1 MRNSRDDGPAPGADR
16 QRSGGNRSVRPL
28 RGGAGGR
35 PPQETGPAALVRL
48 VATGQ
53 AESRA
58 ELARLSGLAA
68 SSVSLRV
75 EQLIEAGL
83 FAEEG
88 AGASRGGRRPRRLRL
103 AREAGVF
110 LVADLGAHHARLAAL
125 DLTGTPRALADLACD
140 ISVGPEATLAAVI
153 DSLRALAAEHG
164 LADVPVRGVGIGLP
178 GPVDPATGQVVS
190 PSRMPGWNDFPV
202 REFVD
207 AHAGIPALVENDAN
221 LMAVGE
227 HRRSWP
233 DLDNVMVIKLGSGIG
248 CGVIVDGR
256 LHRGRGAAGDISHVR
271 IRSEATVDCSCGHPD
286 CLEAHASGAALTAS
300 LAAQGITAES
310 PAEIVDLVADGVP
323 QATAAVRNAGR
334 LIGDVL
340 TALVN
345 FFNPDALVIGGSLS
359 NAEPLVATIRGA
371 IYERCLPLATRNL
384 EIATS
389 RAGRDVG
396 ILGAGHLLLD
406 HSAEW
411 IDRTLDR

>member
-1 MRNSRDDGPAPGADR
+1 MRNSRDDG
-16 QRSGGNRSVRPL
+16 S
-28 RGGAGGR
+28 
-35 PPQETGPAALVRL
+35 AALVRL

-103 AREAGVF
+103 ARAAGVF
-110 LVADLGAHHARLAAL
+110 LVADLGAHHARLAVV
-125 DLTGTPRALADLACD
+125 DLAGTPLALADLACD
-140 ISVGPEATLAAVI
+140 IAVGPRETLTTVI
-153 DSLRALAAEHG
+153 GSLRALARDHG
-164 LADVPVRGVGIGLP
+164 LHDVPVRGIGIGLP

-202 REFVD
+202 RDFVTE
-207 AHAGIPALVENDAN
+207 HAGVPALVENDAN

-227 HRRSWP
+227 HRGSWP
-233 DLDNVMVIKLGSGIG
+233 SLDNVMVIKVGSGIG

-271 IRSEATVDCSCGHPD
+271 ILSDATVDCSCGHPD
-286 CLEAHASGAALTAS
+286 CLEAHASGAALAAA
-300 LAAQGITAES
+300 LAAQGIEAGS
-310 PAEIVDLVADGVP
+310 PSEIVDLVTDGVP
-323 QATAAVRNAGR
+323 QATSAVRTAGR

-359 NAEPLVATIRGA
+359 NAEPLVATIRGV

-389 RAGRDVG
+389 RAGRDAS
-396 ILGAGHLLLD
+396 ILGAGHLLLGESD
-406 HSAEW
+406 RW
-411 IDRTLDR
+411 IDRVLER

>member
-1 MRNSRDDGPAPGADR
+1 MRNSRDDGPA
-16 QRSGGNRSVRPL
+16 
-28 RGGAGGR
+28 
-35 PPQETGPAALVRL
+35 ALLRL

-75 EQLIEAGL
+75 EQLLDAGL
-83 FAEEG
+83 FTEEG

-103 AREAGVF
+103 ARGAGVF
-110 LVADLGAHHARLAAL
+110 LIADLGAHHARLAV
-125 DLTGTPRALADLACD
+125 ADLAGTPLALGDLSCD
-140 ISVGPEATLAAVI
+140 IAVGPERTLTEVI
-153 DSLRALAAEHG
+153 DALRALARAHDLG
-164 LADVPVRGVGIGLP
+164 DVPVRGVGIGLP

-202 REFVD
+202 REF
-207 AHAGIPALVENDAN
+207 ASARAGVPALVENDAN

-227 HRRSWP
+227 HRHSRP
-233 DLDNVMVIKLGSGIG
+233 ACDNLMVIKLGSGIG

-271 IRSEATVDCSCGHPD
+271 ILSEATVDCSCGHPD
-286 CLEAHASGAALTAS
+286 CLEAHASGAALAAA
-300 LAAQGITAES
+300 LAAQGIEVDH
-310 PAEIVDLVADGVP
+310 PARIVDLVADGVP
-323 QATAAVRNAGR
+323 QATSAVRTAGR

-345 FFNPDALVIGGSLS
+345 FFNPDALIIGGGLS
-359 NAEPLVATIRGA
+359 NAEPLVATIRGV

-384 EIATS
+384 EIDTS
-389 RAGRDVG
+389 AAGRDAS

-406 HSAEW
+406 ASGDW
-411 IDRTLDR
+411 IDRALER

>member
-1 MRNSRDDGPAPGADR
+1 MRNSRDDG
-16 QRSGGNRSVRPL
+16 S
-28 RGGAGGR
+28 
-35 PPQETGPAALVRL
+35 AALVRL

-103 AREAGVF
+103 ARAAGVF
-110 LVADLGAHHARLAAL
+110 LVADLGAHHARLAVV
-125 DLTGTPRALADLACD
+125 DLAGTPLALADLACD
-140 ISVGPEATLAAVI
+140 IAVGPRETLTTVI
-153 DSLRALAAEHG
+153 GSLRALARDHG
-164 LADVPVRGVGIGLP
+164 LHDVPVRGIGIGLP

-202 REFVD
+202 RDFVTE
-207 AHAGIPALVENDAN
+207 HAGVPALVENDAN

-227 HRRSWP
+227 HRGSWP
-233 DLDNVMVIKLGSGIG
+233 SLDNVMVIKVGSGIG

-271 IRSEATVDCSCGHPD
+271 ILSDATVDCSCGHPD
-286 CLEAHASGAALTAS
+286 CLEAHASGAALAAA
-300 LAAQGITAES
+300 LAAQGIEAGS
-310 PAEIVDLVADGVP
+310 PSEIVDLVTDGVP
-323 QATAAVRNAGR
+323 QATSAVRTAGR

-359 NAEPLVATIRGA
+359 NAEPLVATIRGV

-389 RAGRDVG
+389 RSGRDAS
-396 ILGAGHLLLD
+396 ILGAGHLLLGESD
-406 HSAEW
+406 RW
-411 IDRTLDR
+411 IDRVLER

>member
-1 MRNSRDDGPAPGADR
+1 MRNNRDD
-16 QRSGGNRSVRPL
+16 
-28 RGGAGGR
+28 
-35 PPQETGPAALVRL
+35 GPAALVRL

-103 AREAGVF
+103 ARAAGVF
-110 LVADLGAHHARLAAL
+110 LIADLGAHHARLAVA
-125 DLTGTPRALADLACD
+125 DLAGTPLALADLTCD
-140 ISVGPEATLAAVI
+140 IAVGPEKTLTAVL
-153 DSLRALAAEHG
+153 DALRALARDRG
-164 LADVPVRGVGIGLP
+164 LNDLPVRGVGIGLP

-202 REFVD
+202 RDFL
-207 AHAGIPALVENDAN
+207 AGHAAVPVLVENDAN

-227 HRRSWP
+227 HRHSWP
-233 DLDNVMVIKLGSGIG
+233 ELDNLMVIKLGTGIG

-271 IRSEATVDCSCGHPD
+271 ILSEATVDCSCGHPD
-286 CLEAHASGAALTAS
+286 CLEAHASGAALAAA
-300 LAAQGITAES
+300 LARQGVAVDHPS
-310 PAEIVDLVADGVP
+310 HIVELVTDGVP
-323 QATAAVRNAGR
+323 QATSAVRTAGR

-359 NAEPLVATIRGA
+359 GAEPLVATVRGA

-389 RAGRDVG
+389 RAGRNAS

-406 HSAEW
+406 ASGDW
-411 IDRTLDR
+411 IEQALDR

>member
-1 MRNSRDDGPAPGADR
+1 MRNNRDD
-16 QRSGGNRSVRPL
+16 
-28 RGGAGGR
+28 
-35 PPQETGPAALVRL
+35 GPAALVRL

-103 AREAGVF
+103 ARAAGVF
-110 LVADLGAHHARLAAL
+110 LIADLGAHHARLAVA
-125 DLTGTPRALADLACD
+125 DLAGAPLALADLTCD
-140 ISVGPEATLAAVI
+140 IAVGPEKTLTTVL
-153 DSLRALAAEHG
+153 DELRALARDQG
-164 LADVPVRGVGIGLP
+164 LSDLPVRGVGIGLP

-202 REFVD
+202 RDFL
-207 AHAGIPALVENDAN
+207 AGHAAVPVLVENDAN

-227 HRRSWP
+227 HRHSWP
-233 DLDNVMVIKLGSGIG
+233 ELDNLMVIKLGTGIG

-271 IRSEATVDCSCGHPD
+271 ILSEATVDCSCGHPD
-286 CLEAHASGAALTAS
+286 CLEAHASGAALAAA
-300 LAAQGITAES
+300 LAGQGIAVDHPS
-310 PAEIVDLVADGVP
+310 RIVELVTDGVP
-323 QATAAVRNAGR
+323 QATSAVRTAGR

-359 NAEPLVATIRGA
+359 GAEPLVATVRGA

-389 RAGRDVG
+389 RAGRNAS

-406 HSAEW
+406 ASGDW
-411 IDRTLDR
+411 IEQALDR

>member
-1 MRNSRDDGPAPGADR
+1 MRNSRDDGPA
-16 QRSGGNRSVRPL
+16 
-28 RGGAGGR
+28 
-35 PPQETGPAALVRL
+35 ALLRL

-75 EQLIEAGL
+75 EQLLAAGL

-103 AREAGVF
+103 ARAAGVF
-110 LVADLGAHHARLAAL
+110 LVADLGAHHARLAVAVLAGTPLAL
-125 DLTGTPRALADLACD
+125 SDLTCD
-140 ISVGPEATLAAVI
+140 IAVGPERTLAEVI
-153 DSLRALAAEHG
+153 DALRALAREHDLG
-164 LADVPVRGVGIGLP
+164 DVPVRGVGIGLP

-202 REFVD
+202 RDFVS
-207 AHAGIPALVENDAN
+207 AHAGVPALVENDAN

-227 HRRSWP
+227 HRQARP
-233 DLDNVMVIKLGSGIG
+233 ACDNLMVIKLGSGIG

-271 IRSEATVDCSCGHPD
+271 ILSEATVDCSCGHPD
-286 CLEAHASGAALTAS
+286 CLEAHASGAALAAA
-300 LAAQGITAES
+300 LAEQGIAVDS
-310 PAEIVDLVADGVP
+310 PARIVDLVADGVP
-323 QATAAVRNAGR
+323 QATSAVRTAGR

-345 FFNPDALVIGGSLS
+345 FFNPDALIIGGGLS
-359 NAEPLVATIRGA
+359 NAEPLVATIRGV

-384 EIATS
+384 EIDTS
-389 RAGRDVG
+389 AAGRDAS

-406 HSAEW
+406 ASGEW
-411 IDRTLDR
+411 IDRALER

>member
-1 MRNSRDDGPAPGADR
+1 MRNSRDD
-16 QRSGGNRSVRPL
+16 
-28 RGGAGGR
+28 
-35 PPQETGPAALVRL
+35 GPAALVRL

-75 EQLIEAGL
+75 EQLIDAGL
-83 FAEEG
+83 FAEGG
-88 AGASRGGRRPRRLRL
+88 AGVSRGGRRPRRLRL
-103 AREAGVF
+103 ARAAGVF
-110 LVADLGAHHARLAAL
+110 LVADLGARHARLAVI
-125 DLTGTPRALADLACD
+125 DLAGTPLALSDLACD
-140 ISVGPEATLAAVI
+140 ISVGPEPTLTAVV
-153 DSLRALAAEHG
+153 DGLRRLAGEHG
-164 LADVPVRGVGIGLP
+164 LADVPVRGVGVGLP

-202 REFVD
+202 REFT
-207 AHAGIPALVENDAN
+207 AGHAGTPALVENDAN

-227 HRRSWP
+227 HRASWP

-286 CLEAHASGAALTAS
+286 CLEAHASGAALAAS
-300 LAAQGITAES
+300 LTAQGIAVET
-310 PAEIVDLVADGVP
+310 PAQIVDLVTDGVP
-323 QATAAVRNAGR
+323 QATSAVRNAGR

-359 NAEPLVATIRGA
+359 NAEPLAATIRGA

-384 EIATS
+384 RIATS
-389 RAGRDVG
+389 RAGRDAS

-406 HSAEW
+406 ESGEW
-411 IDRTLDR
+411 IDQTLQR

>member
-1 MRNSRDDGPAPGADR
+1 MRNSRDD
-16 QRSGGNRSVRPL
+16 
-28 RGGAGGR
+28 
-35 PPQETGPAALVRL
+35 GPAALVRL

-103 AREAGVF
+103 ARAAGVY
-110 LVADLGAHHARLAAL
+110 LVADLGAHHARLAVV
-125 DLTGTPRALADLACD
+125 DLAGTPLALADLACD
-140 ISVGPEATLAAVI
+140 IAVGPEETLTAV
-153 DSLRALAAEHG
+153 LAGLHALARDHG
-164 LADVPVRGVGIGLP
+164 LQDVPVRGVGIGLP

-202 REFVD
+202 RDYVT
-207 AHAGIPALVENDAN
+207 GRVGVPALVENDAN

-227 HRRSWP
+227 HRGSWP
-233 DLDNVMVIKLGSGIG
+233 ALDNVMVIKLGSGIG

-271 IRSEATVDCSCGHPD
+271 ILSEATVDCSCGHPD
-286 CLEAHASGAALTAS
+286 CLEAHASGAALAAS
-300 LAAQGITAES
+300 LAAQGIEVDNPS
-310 PAEIVDLVADGVP
+310 RIVDLVADGVP
-323 QATAAVRNAGR
+323 QATSAVRTAGR

-359 NAEPLVATIRGA
+359 NAEPLVATIRGV

-389 RAGRDVG
+389 RAGRDAS
-396 ILGAGHLLLD
+396 ILGAGHLLLGVAD
-406 HSAEW
+406 EW
-411 IDRTLDR
+411 IDRALER

>member
-1 MRNSRDDGPAPGADR
+1 MRNSRDD
-16 QRSGGNRSVRPL
+16 
-28 RGGAGGR
+28 
-35 PPQETGPAALVRL
+35 GPAALVRL
-48 VATGQ
+48 VATGR

-58 ELARLSGLAA
+58 ELARVSGLAA

-103 AREAGVF
+103 ARQAGVF
-110 LVADLGAHHARLAAL
+110 LVADLGAHHARLAVA
-125 DLTGTPRALADLACD
+125 DLAGAPLALADLACD
-140 ISVGPEATLAAVI
+140 IAVGPDKTLTTVI
-153 DSLRALAAEHG
+153 DRLHALAAEHG
-164 LADVPVRGVGIGLP
+164 LRDVPVRGVGIGLP

-202 REFVD
+202 RDFV
-207 AHAGIPALVENDAN
+207 AGHTGVAVLVENDAN

-227 HRRSWP
+227 HRHSWP
-233 DLDNVMVIKLGSGIG
+233 ALDNVMVIKLGSGIG

-271 IRSEATVDCSCGHPD
+271 ILSEATVDCSCGHPD
-286 CLEAHASGAALTAS
+286 CLEAHASGAALAAS
-300 LAAQGITAES
+300 LAGHGIVVDAPS
-310 PAEIVDLVADGVP
+310 RIVDLVTDGVP
-323 QATAAVRNAGR
+323 QATAAVRGAGR

-359 NAEPLVATIRGA
+359 GAEPLVATIRGV

-389 RAGRDVG
+389 RAGRDAS
-396 ILGAGHLLLD
+396 ILGAGHLLLGVSD
-406 HSAEW
+406 EW
-411 IDRTLDR
+411 IGRVLER

>member
-1 MRNSRDDGPAPGADR
+1 M
-16 QRSGGNRSVRPL
+16 
-28 RGGAGGR
+28 
-35 PPQETGPAALVRL
+35 RL

-103 AREAGVF
+103 ARAAGVY
-110 LVADLGAHHARLAAL
+110 LVADLGAHHARLAVA
-125 DLTGTPRALADLACD
+125 DLAGTPLALSDLACD
-140 ISVGPEATLAAVI
+140 IAVGPEETLAAVLR
-153 DSLRALAAEHG
+153 SLHALAGEHG
-164 LADVPVRGVGIGLP
+164 LRDVPVRGVGIGLP

-202 REFVD
+202 RD
-207 AHAGIPALVENDAN
+207 YIAGRAGVPALVENDAN

-227 HRRSWP
+227 HRASWP
-233 DLDNVMVIKLGSGIG
+233 GLDNVMVIKLGSGIG

-271 IRSEATVDCSCGHPD
+271 ILSEATVDCSCGHPD
-286 CLEAHASGAALTAS
+286 CLEAHASGAALADA
-300 LAAQGITAES
+300 LAAQGIEAGS
-310 PAEIVDLVADGVP
+310 PARIVDLVTDGVP
-323 QATAAVRNAGR
+323 QATSAVRTAGR

-359 NAEPLVATIRGA
+359 NAEPLVATIRGV

-389 RAGRDVG
+389 RAGRDAS
-396 ILGAGHLLLD
+396 ILGAGHLLLGVAD
-406 HSAEW
+406 EW
-411 IDRTLDR
+411 IERALER

>member
-1 MRNSRDDGPAPGADR
+1 MRNSRDDR
-16 QRSGGNRSVRPL
+16 
-28 RGGAGGR
+28 
-35 PPQETGPAALVRL
+35 PAALVRM

-58 ELARLSGLAA
+58 ELARLTGLAA

-88 AGASRGGRRPRRLRL
+88 AGASRGGRRPRRLKL
-103 AREAGVF
+103 APAAGVF
-110 LVADLGAHHARLAAL
+110 LVADLGAHHARLAAV
-125 DLTGTPRALADLACD
+125 DLSGAPRALADLACD
-140 ISVGPEATLAAVI
+140 ISVGPERTLTSVI
-153 DSLRALAAEHG
+153 DSLRALAGEHG
-164 LADVPVRGVGIGLP
+164 LRDVPVRGLAIGMP

-202 REFVD
+202 REFAA
-207 AHAGIPALVENDAN
+207 AHADLPVLVENDAN

-227 HRRSWP
+227 HRTSWP
-233 DLDNVMVIKLGSGIG
+233 DLDNLMVIKLGSGIG

-271 IRSEATVDCSCGHPD
+271 IRSDATVDCSCGHPD
-286 CLEAHASGAALTAS
+286 CLEAHASGAALAAS
-300 LAAQGITAES
+300 LAAQGITADS
-310 PAEIVDLVADGVP
+310 PGAIVDLVTDGVP

-384 EIATS
+384 EISTS
-389 RAGRDVG
+389 RSGRDAS

-406 HSAEW
+406 RSDDW
-411 IDRTLDR
+411 IDQVLDR

>member
-1 MRNSRDDGPAPGADR
+1 M
-16 QRSGGNRSVRPL
+16 
-28 RGGAGGR
+28 
-35 PPQETGPAALVRL
+35 
-48 VATGQ
+48 ATGQ

-58 ELARLSGLAA
+58 ELARLSGLAP

-103 AREAGVF
+103 ARQAGAF
-110 LVADLGAHHARLAAL
+110 LVADLGAHHARLSVVDLAGAPLAL
-125 DLTGTPRALADLACD
+125 DELACD
-140 ISVGPEATLAAVI
+140 IAVGPEETLTAVI
-153 DSLRALAAEHG
+153 ASLRSLAHAHG
-164 LADVPVRGVGIGLP
+164 LRDVPVRGVGIGLP

-202 REFVD
+202 RDFVAD
-207 AHAGIPALVENDAN
+207 HAGVPALIENDAN

-227 HRRSWP
+227 HRHSWP
-233 DLDNVMVIKLGSGIG
+233 ALDNLMVVKLGRGIG

-271 IRSEATVDCSCGHPD
+271 ILSEATVDCSCGHPD
-286 CLEAHASGAALTAS
+286 CLEAHASGAAL
-300 LAAQGITAES
+300 AAALGAHGIEVER
-310 PAEIVDLVADGVP
+310 PAQIVDLVTDGVP
-323 QATAAVRNAGR
+323 QATSAVRTAGR

-340 TALVN
+340 TGLVN

-359 NAEPLVATIRGA
+359 EAETLVSTIRGV

-389 RAGRDVG
+389 RAGRDAC

-406 HSAEW
+406 RSDAW
-411 IDRTLDR
+411 IDHILDR

>member
-1 MRNSRDDGPAPGADR
+1 MRIRDD
-16 QRSGGNRSVRPL
+16 
-28 RGGAGGR
+28 
-35 PPQETGPAALVRL
+35 GPAALVRL

-58 ELARLSGLAA
+58 DLARLSGLAP

-75 EQLIEAGL
+75 EELIDARL

-88 AGASRGGRRPRRLRL
+88 AGTSRGGRRPRLLRL

-110 LVADLGAHHARLAAL
+110 FVADLGAHHARLAIV
-125 DLTGTPRALADLACD
+125 DLAGTPLALSELACEIAVGPESTLDSVIGHLRVLARDLRDELGLADL
-140 ISVGPEATLAAVI
+140 
-153 DSLRALAAEHG
+153 
-164 LADVPVRGVGIGLP
+164 PVRGIGVGLP

-190 PSRMPGWNDFPV
+190 PSRMPGWNDFPA
-202 REFVD
+202 RDYLTER
-207 AHAGIPALVENDAN
+207 AGLPALVENDAN

-233 DLDNVMVIKLGSGIG
+233 GLDNLMVLKLGSGIG
-248 CGVIVDGR
+248 CGVIAEGR

-271 IRSEATVDCSCGHPD
+271 ILSEATVDCSCGHPD
-286 CLEAHASGAALTAS
+286 CLEAHASGAALAAA
-300 LAAQGITAES
+300 LARQGITVDH
-310 PAEIVDLVADGVP
+310 PADIVDLVTNGVP
-323 QATAAVRNAGR
+323 QATSAVRTAGR

-359 NAEPLVATIRGA
+359 NAEPLISTIRGV

-384 EIATS
+384 EIVTS
-389 RAGRDVG
+389 RTGRDAS

-406 HSAEW
+406 SPLSNEW
-411 IDRTLDR
+411 IEAAVKQ

>member
-1 MRNSRDDGPAPGADR
+1 M
-16 QRSGGNRSVRPL
+16 
-28 RGGAGGR
+28 
-35 PPQETGPAALVRL
+35 RL

-103 AREAGVF
+103 ARAAGVY
-110 LVADLGAHHARLAAL
+110 LVADLGAHHARLAVV
-125 DLTGTPRALADLACD
+125 DLAGTPLALSDLACD
-140 ISVGPEATLAAVI
+140 IAVGPEETLTAVLAG
-153 DSLRALAAEHG
+153 LRGLARDHG
-164 LADVPVRGVGIGLP
+164 LEDVPVRGVGIGLP
-178 GPVDPATGQVVS
+178 GPVDPGTGQVVS

-202 REFVD
+202 RDYVTR
-207 AHAGIPALVENDAN
+207 AAGVPALVENDAN

-227 HRRSWP
+227 HRGSWP
-233 DLDNVMVIKLGSGIG
+233 GLDNVMVIKLGSGIG

-271 IRSEATVDCSCGHPD
+271 ILSEATVDCSCGHPD
-286 CLEAHASGAALTAS
+286 CLEAHASGAALAAS
-300 LAAQGITAES
+300 LAAQGIDADS
-310 PAEIVDLVADGVP
+310 PSRIVDLVADGVP
-323 QATAAVRNAGR
+323 QATSAVRTAGR

-359 NAEPLVATIRGA
+359 NAEPLVATIRGV

-389 RAGRDVG
+389 RAGRDAS
-396 ILGAGHLLLD
+396 ILGAGHLLLGVAD
-406 HSAEW
+406 EW
-411 IDRTLDR
+411 IDRALER

>member
-1 MRNSRDDGPAPGADR
+1 MRNSRDD
-16 QRSGGNRSVRPL
+16 
-28 RGGAGGR
+28 
-35 PPQETGPAALVRL
+35 GPAALVRL
-48 VATGQ
+48 VATGR

-75 EQLIEAGL
+75 EQLIDAGL

-110 LVADLGAHHARLAAL
+110 LVADLGAHHARLAA
-125 DLTGTPRALADLACD
+125 ADLAGTPLAVADLDCD
-140 ISVGPEATLAAVI
+140 IAVGPERTLTAVVE
-153 DSLRALAAEHG
+153 SLRALAREHG
-164 LADVPVRGVGIGLP
+164 LHDVPVRGVGIGLP

-202 REFVD
+202 RDFVTG
-207 AHAGIPALVENDAN
+207 HTGVPALVENDAN

-227 HRRSWP
+227 HRGSWP
-233 DLDNVMVIKLGSGIG
+233 SLDNVMVIKLGSGIG
-248 CGVIVDGR
+248 CGVIVAGR

-271 IRSEATVDCSCGHPD
+271 ILSEASVDCSCGHPD
-286 CLEAHASGAALTAS
+286 CLEAHASGAALAAS
-300 LAAQGITAES
+300 LAAQGVVVEHPS
-310 PAEIVDLVADGVP
+310 QIVDLVADGVP
-323 QATAAVRNAGR
+323 QATSAVRTAGR

-359 NAEPLVATIRGA
+359 NAEPLVATIRGV

-389 RAGRDVG
+389 RAGRDASV
-396 ILGAGHLLLD
+396 LGAGHLLLGMAD
-406 HSAEW
+406 DW
-411 IDRTLDR
+411 IERVLER

>member
-1 MRNSRDDGPAPGADR
+1 MRNIRDD
-16 QRSGGNRSVRPL
+16 
-28 RGGAGGR
+28 
-35 PPQETGPAALVRL
+35 GPAALVRL
-48 VATGQ
+48 VATGR

-103 AREAGVF
+103 ARGAGVF
-110 LVADLGAHHARLAAL
+110 HVADLGAHHARLAVV
-125 DLTGTPRALADLACD
+125 DLAGTPLALSDLACD
-140 ISVGPEATLAAVI
+140 IAVGPKETLTTVI
-153 DSLRALAAEHG
+153 GSLRALARDHG
-164 LADVPVRGVGIGLP
+164 LQDVPVRGIGVGLP

-190 PSRMPGWNDFPV
+190 PSRMPGWNDFAV
-202 REFVD
+202 RDFV
-207 AHAGIPALVENDAN
+207 AEHTGGPALVENDAN

-227 HRRSWP
+227 HRQSWP
-233 DLDNVMVIKLGSGIG
+233 ALDNVMVIKLGSGIG

-271 IRSEATVDCSCGHPD
+271 ILSEATVDCSCGHPD
-286 CLEAHASGAALTAS
+286 CLEAHASGAALAAS
-300 LAAQGITAES
+300 LAGHGITVDTPS
-310 PAEIVDLVADGVP
+310 QIVDLVTDGVP
-323 QATAAVRNAGR
+323 QATSAVRTAGR

-359 NAEPLVATIRGA
+359 NAEPLVATIRGV

-389 RAGRDVG
+389 RSGRDAS
-396 ILGAGHLLLD
+396 ILGAGHLLLGD
-406 HSAEW
+406 SDEW
-411 IDRTLDR
+411 IGRVLDR

>member
-1 MRNSRDDGPAPGADR
+1 MRNSRDD
-16 QRSGGNRSVRPL
+16 
-28 RGGAGGR
+28 
-35 PPQETGPAALVRL
+35 GPAALVRL
-48 VATGQ
+48 VATGR

-75 EQLIEAGL
+75 EQLITAGL

-103 AREAGVF
+103 ARQAGVF
-110 LVADLGAHHARLAAL
+110 LVADLGAHHARLAV
-125 DLTGTPRALADLACD
+125 ADLAGAPLAVSDLRCD
-140 ISVGPEATLAAVI
+140 IAAGPEATLTLVV
-153 DSLRALAAEHG
+153 DSLRALARGQG
-164 LADVPVRGVGIGLP
+164 LADVPVRGIGIGLP

-202 REFVD
+202 RDHV
-207 AHAGIPALVENDAN
+207 GGRTGVPVLVENDAN

-233 DLDNVMVIKLGSGIG
+233 SLDNLMVIKLGSGIG

-271 IRSEATVDCSCGHPD
+271 ILSEATVDCSCGHPD
-286 CLEAHASGAALTAS
+286 CLEAHASGAALAAALT
-300 LAAQGITAES
+300 AQGIAVEHPS
-310 PAEIVDLVADGVP
+310 QIVDLVADGVP
-323 QATAAVRNAGR
+323 QATSAVRTAGR

-359 NAEPLVATIRGA
+359 NAEPLVATIRGV

-389 RAGRDVG
+389 RAGRDASV
-396 ILGAGHLLLD
+396 LGAGRLLLGAAD
-406 HSAEW
+406 TW
-411 IDRTLDR
+411 IDRVLDR

>member
-1 MRNSRDDGPAPGADR
+1 MRNSRDD
-16 QRSGGNRSVRPL
+16 
-28 RGGAGGR
+28 
-35 PPQETGPAALVRL
+35 GPAALVRL

-75 EQLIEAGL
+75 EQLIGAGL
-83 FAEEG
+83 FTEEG

-110 LVADLGAHHARLAAL
+110 LVADLGAHHARLAVADLAGTPLAL
-125 DLTGTPRALADLACD
+125 DDLACD
-140 ISVGPEATLAAVI
+140 ISVGPEETLTAVI
-153 DSLRALAAEHG
+153 GSLRALARAHG
-164 LADVPVRGVGIGLP
+164 LGEVPVRGVGVGLP

-202 REFVD
+202 RDFVG
-207 AHAGIPALVENDAN
+207 AHAGVPALVENDAN
-221 LMAVGE
+221 LMAAGE
-227 HRRSWP
+227 HRHSWP
-233 DLDNVMVIKLGSGIG
+233 ALDNLMVIKLGTGIG

-271 IRSEATVDCSCGHPD
+271 VLTEATVDCACGHPD
-286 CLEAHASGAALTAS
+286 CLEAHASGAAV
-300 LAAQGITAES
+300 AAALSGHGIEVERPS
-310 PAEIVDLVADGVP
+310 RIVDLVADGVP
-323 QATAAVRNAGR
+323 QATSAVRTAGR
-334 LIGDVL
+334 LIGEVL
-340 TALVN
+340 TGLVN

-359 NAEPLVATIRGA
+359 GAEPLVATIRGV

-389 RAGRDVG
+389 RAGRDAS
-396 ILGAGHLLLD
+396 ILGAGHLLLERSD
-406 HSAEW
+406 TW
-411 IDRTLDR
+411 IDHTLAR

>member
-1 MRNSRDDGPAPGADR
+1 MRNRGDDK
-16 QRSGGNRSVRPL
+16 
-28 RGGAGGR
+28 
-35 PPQETGPAALVRL
+35 PAALLRL
-48 VATGQ
+48 VATGR

-75 EQLIEAGL
+75 EQLIAAGL

-110 LVADLGAHHARLAAL
+110 LVADLGAHHARLAA
-125 DLTGTPRALADLACD
+125 ADLAGTPLAVSDLRCD
-140 ISVGPEATLAAVI
+140 IAAGPEATLTLVVE
-153 DSLRALAAEHG
+153 SLRALARGHG

-202 REFVD
+202 RDHV
-207 AHAGIPALVENDAN
+207 GGLTGVPVLVENDAN

-233 DLDNVMVIKLGSGIG
+233 SLDNLMVIKLGSGIG

-271 IRSEATVDCSCGHPD
+271 ILSEATVDCSCGHPD
-286 CLEAHASGAALTAS
+286 CLEAHASGAALAAALT
-300 LAAQGITAES
+300 AQGIAVEHPS
-310 PAEIVDLVADGVP
+310 QIVDLVTDGVP
-323 QATAAVRNAGR
+323 QATSAVRTAGR

-359 NAEPLVATIRGA
+359 NAEPLVATIRGV

-389 RAGRDVG
+389 RAGRDASV
-396 ILGAGHLLLD
+396 LGAGRLLLGTAD
-406 HSAEW
+406 TW
-411 IDRTLDR
+411 IDRVLDR

>member
-1 MRNSRDDGPAPGADR
+1 MRNSRDD
-16 QRSGGNRSVRPL
+16 
-28 RGGAGGR
+28 
-35 PPQETGPAALVRL
+35 GPAALVRL

-103 AREAGVF
+103 AREAGVY
-110 LVADLGAHHARLAAL
+110 LVADLGAHHARLAV
-125 DLTGTPRALADLACD
+125 ADLAGTPLALSDLAFD
-140 ISVGPEATLAAVI
+140 IAVGPEETLAAVLR
-153 DSLRALAAEHG
+153 SLHALAGDRG
-164 LADVPVRGVGIGLP
+164 LRDVPVRGVGIGLP

-202 REFVD
+202 RDYVSGL
-207 AHAGIPALVENDAN
+207 AGVPALVENDAN

-227 HRRSWP
+227 HRASWP
-233 DLDNVMVIKLGSGIG
+233 ALDNVMVIKLGSGIG

-271 IRSEATVDCSCGHPD
+271 ILSEATVDCSCGHPD
-286 CLEAHASGAALTAS
+286 CLEAHASGAALAAS
-300 LAAQGITAES
+300 LAAQGIEADNPS
-310 PAEIVDLVADGVP
+310 RIVDLVTDGVP
-323 QATAAVRNAGR
+323 QATSAVRTAGR

-359 NAEPLVATIRGA
+359 NAEPLVATIRGV

-389 RAGRDVG
+389 RAGRDAS
-396 ILGAGHLLLD
+396 ILGAGHLLLGVAD
-406 HSAEW
+406 EW
-411 IDRTLDR
+411 IDRALER

>member
-1 MRNSRDDGPAPGADR
+1 MRNSRDD
-16 QRSGGNRSVRPL
+16 
-28 RGGAGGR
+28 
-35 PPQETGPAALVRL
+35 GPAALVRL

-110 LVADLGAHHARLAAL
+110 LVADLGAHHARLAAV
-125 DLTGTPRALADLACD
+125 DLAGTPLALSDLACD
-140 ISVGPEATLAAVI
+140 IAVGPEETLTAVI
-153 DSLRALAAEHG
+153 GSLRELARDRG
-164 LADVPVRGVGIGLP
+164 LRDVPVRGIGIGLP

-202 REFVD
+202 RDYV
-207 AHAGIPALVENDAN
+207 AGHAGVPALVENDAN

-227 HRRSWP
+227 HRGSWP
-233 DLDNVMVIKLGSGIG
+233 SLDNVMVIKLGTGIG

-271 IRSEATVDCSCGHPD
+271 ILSEATVDCSCGHPD
-286 CLEAHASGAALTAS
+286 CLEAHASGAALAAS
-300 LAAQGITAES
+300 LAAQGIAVDN
-310 PAEIVDLVADGVP
+310 PARIVDLVADGVP
-323 QATAAVRNAGR
+323 QATSAVRTAGR

-359 NAEPLVATIRGA
+359 NAEPLVATIRGV

-389 RAGRDVG
+389 RAGRDAS
-396 ILGAGHLLLD
+396 ILGAGHLLLGE
-406 HSAEW
+406 SGEW
-411 IDRTLDR
+411 IDRVLER

>member
-1 MRNSRDDGPAPGADR
+1 MRNSRDD
-16 QRSGGNRSVRPL
+16 
-28 RGGAGGR
+28 
-35 PPQETGPAALVRL
+35 GPAALVRL

-103 AREAGVF
+103 ARAAGVY
-110 LVADLGAHHARLAAL
+110 LVADLGAHHARLAVV
-125 DLTGTPRALADLACD
+125 DLAGTPLALADLACD
-140 ISVGPEATLAAVI
+140 IAVGPEETLTAV
-153 DSLRALAAEHG
+153 LAGLHALARDHG
-164 LADVPVRGVGIGLP
+164 LQDVPVRGVGVGLP

-202 REFVD
+202 RDYVT
-207 AHAGIPALVENDAN
+207 GRVGVPALVENDAN

-227 HRRSWP
+227 HRGSWP
-233 DLDNVMVIKLGSGIG
+233 ALDNVMVIKLGSGIG

-271 IRSEATVDCSCGHPD
+271 ILSEATVDCSCGHPD
-286 CLEAHASGAALTAS
+286 CLEAHASGAALAAS
-300 LAAQGITAES
+300 LAAQGIEVDNPS
-310 PAEIVDLVADGVP
+310 RIVDLVADGVP
-323 QATAAVRNAGR
+323 QATSAVRTAGR

-359 NAEPLVATIRGA
+359 NAEPLVATIRGV

-389 RAGRDVG
+389 RAGRDAS
-396 ILGAGHLLLD
+396 ILGAGHLLLGVAD
-406 HSAEW
+406 EW
-411 IDRTLDR
+411 IDRALER

>member
-1 MRNSRDDGPAPGADR
+1 MRITRDDRPAG
-16 QRSGGNRSVRPL
+16 L
-28 RGGAGGR
+28 I
-35 PPQETGPAALVRL
+35 RL

-58 ELARLSGLAA
+58 ELARLSGLAP

-103 AREAGVF
+103 SREAGVF
-110 LVADLGAHHARLAAL
+110 LVADLGAHHARLAVV
-125 DLTGTPRALADLACD
+125 DLAGTQLALSELAYD
-140 ISVGPEATLAAVI
+140 IAVGPEATLKSVI
-153 DSLRALAAEHG
+153 DHLRALARDA
-164 LADVPVRGVGIGLP
+164 GVGDVQARGIGLGLP

-202 REFVD
+202 RDYVTEQS
-207 AHAGIPALVENDAN
+207 GIPTLVENDAN

-227 HRRSWP
+227 HRDAWP
-233 DLDNVMVIKLGSGIG
+233 GLDNLMVIKLGTGIG
-248 CGVIVDGR
+248 CGIIADGR

-271 IRSEATVDCSCGHPD
+271 ILSEATVACSCGHPD
-286 CLEAHASGAALTAS
+286 CLEAHASGAALAAA
-300 LAAQGITAES
+300 LAAEGIAVDRPS
-310 PAEIVDLVADGVP
+310 QIVELVADGVP
-323 QATAAVRNAGR
+323 QATALVRTAGR

-345 FFNPDALVIGGSLS
+345 FFNPDALVIGGGLS
-359 NAEPLVATIRGA
+359 TAEPLVSTIRGV

-384 EIATS
+384 EISTS
-389 RAGRDVG
+389 RAGRDAS
-396 ILGAGHLLLD
+396 ILGAGQLLLD
-406 HSAEW
+406 HPLLDEW
-411 IDRTLDR
+411 IVSALETR

>member
-1 MRNSRDDGPAPGADR
+1 MRNSRDDGPAG
-16 QRSGGNRSVRPL
+16 L
-28 RGGAGGR
+28 
-35 PPQETGPAALVRL
+35 LRL

-75 EQLIEAGL
+75 EQLLDAGL

-103 AREAGVF
+103 ARQAGVF
-110 LVADLGAHHARLAAL
+110 LVADLGAHHARLAVVDLAGTPLAL
-125 DLTGTPRALADLACD
+125 SDLTCD
-140 ISVGPEATLAAVI
+140 IAVGPERTLTGVI
-153 DSLRALAAEHG
+153 DALRALARAHG
-164 LADVPVRGVGIGLP
+164 LGDVPVRGAGIGLP

-202 REFVD
+202 RDFVT
-207 AHAGIPALVENDAN
+207 AQAGVPALVENDAN

-227 HRRSWP
+227 HRHSRP
-233 DLDNVMVIKLGSGIG
+233 ACDNLMVIKLGSGIG

-271 IRSEATVDCSCGHPD
+271 ILSEATVDCSCGHPD
-286 CLEAHASGAALTAS
+286 CLEAHASGAALAAG
-300 LAAQGITAES
+300 LAAQDIAVEH
-310 PAEIVDLVADGVP
+310 PAQIVDLVADGVP
-323 QATAAVRNAGR
+323 QATSAVRTAGR

-345 FFNPDALVIGGSLS
+345 FFNPDALIIGGSLS
-359 NAEPLVATIRGA
+359 NAEPLVATIRGV

-384 EIATS
+384 EIDTS
-389 RAGRDVG
+389 AAGRDAS

-406 HSAEW
+406 ASDDW
-411 IDRTLDR
+411 IDRALDR

>member
-1 MRNSRDDGPAPGADR
+1 M
-16 QRSGGNRSVRPL
+16 
-28 RGGAGGR
+28 
-35 PPQETGPAALVRL
+35 RL
-48 VATGQ
+48 VATGR

-110 LVADLGAHHARLAAL
+110 LVADLGAHHARLAVA
-125 DLTGTPRALADLACD
+125 DLAGAPLALADLACD
-140 ISVGPEATLAAVI
+140 IAAGPDKTLTTVI
-153 DSLRALAAEHG
+153 GRLHALAADHG
-164 LADVPVRGVGIGLP
+164 LREVPVRGIGLGLP

-202 REFVD
+202 RDFV
-207 AHAGIPALVENDAN
+207 AGHTGVPALVENDAN

-227 HRRSWP
+227 HRNSWP
-233 DLDNVMVIKLGSGIG
+233 SLDNVMVIKLGSGIG

-271 IRSEATVDCSCGHPD
+271 ILSEATVDCSCGHPD
-286 CLEAHASGAALTAS
+286 CLEAHASGAALAAS
-300 LAAQGITAES
+300 LAAHGIAVDRPS
-310 PAEIVDLVADGVP
+310 QIVDLVTDGVP
-323 QATAAVRNAGR
+323 QATAAVRGAGR

-359 NAEPLVATIRGA
+359 GAEPLVATIRGV
-371 IYERCLPLATRNL
+371 IYERCLPLATRTL

-389 RAGRDVG
+389 RAGRDAS
-396 ILGAGHLLLD
+396 ILGAGHLLLGVSD
-406 HSAEW
+406 EW
-411 IDRTLDR
+411 IGRVLER

>member
-1 MRNSRDDGPAPGADR
+1 MRNSRDD
-16 QRSGGNRSVRPL
+16 
-28 RGGAGGR
+28 
-35 PPQETGPAALVRL
+35 GPAALVRL

-103 AREAGVF
+103 ARAVGVY
-110 LVADLGAHHARLAAL
+110 LVADLGAHHARLAVV
-125 DLTGTPRALADLACD
+125 DLAGTPLALADLACD
-140 ISVGPEATLAAVI
+140 IAVGPEETLTAV
-153 DSLRALAAEHG
+153 LAGLHDLARDHG
-164 LADVPVRGVGIGLP
+164 LQDVPVRGVGIGLP

-202 REFVD
+202 RDYVT
-207 AHAGIPALVENDAN
+207 GRVGVPALVENDAN

-227 HRRSWP
+227 HRGSWP
-233 DLDNVMVIKLGSGIG
+233 ALDNVMVIKLGSGIG

-271 IRSEATVDCSCGHPD
+271 ILSEATVDCSCGHPD
-286 CLEAHASGAALTAS
+286 CLEAHASGAALAAS
-300 LAAQGITAES
+300 LAAQGIEVDNPS
-310 PAEIVDLVADGVP
+310 RIVDLVADGVP
-323 QATAAVRNAGR
+323 QATSAVRTAGR

-359 NAEPLVATIRGA
+359 NAEPLVATIRGV

-389 RAGRDVG
+389 RAGRDAS
-396 ILGAGHLLLD
+396 ILGAGHLLLGVAD
-406 HSAEW
+406 EW
-411 IDRTLDR
+411 IDRALER

>member
-1 MRNSRDDGPAPGADR
+1 MRNSRED
-16 QRSGGNRSVRPL
+16 
-28 RGGAGGR
+28 
-35 PPQETGPAALVRL
+35 GPAALVRL

-103 AREAGVF
+103 ARGAGVF
-110 LVADLGAHHARLAAL
+110 LVADLGAHHARLAAV
-125 DLTGTPRALADLACD
+125 DLAGTPLALSDLACD
-140 ISVGPEATLAAVI
+140 IAVGPEKTLATVI
-153 DSLRALAAEHG
+153 GSLRALARDHG
-164 LADVPVRGVGIGLP
+164 LEDVPVRGIGIGLP

-202 REFVD
+202 RDHV
-207 AHAGIPALVENDAN
+207 AGLAGVPALVENDAN

-233 DLDNVMVIKLGSGIG
+233 SLDNVMVIKLGSGIG

-271 IRSEATVDCSCGHPD
+271 ILSEATVDCSCGHPD
-286 CLEAHASGAALTAS
+286 CLEAHASGAALAAS
-300 LAAQGITAES
+300 LAAQGIRAGS
-310 PAEIVDLVADGVP
+310 PAEIVDLVTDGVP
-323 QATAAVRNAGR
+323 QATSAVRTAGR

-359 NAEPLVATIRGA
+359 NAEPLVATIRGV
-371 IYERCLPLATRNL
+371 IYERCLPLATRTL

-389 RAGRDVG
+389 RAGRDAS
-396 ILGAGHLLLD
+396 ILGAGHLLLGTSD
-406 HSAEW
+406 AW
-411 IDRTLDR
+411 IDRVLER